1 MSKRKRA
8 AKAQPDRKVR
18 PRFKLTVV
26 EARTDDLAGLAQRPG
41 GLIATAAVGTL
52 QAQAARLGDAHF
64 QTVQRQ
70 ILAVHIGRMQGNQHL
85 QRVVACLKR
94 GEKGADPKP
103 AHGQLVG
110 NQAVQWLAWPAV
122 AQAQQAFTQPI
133 LSPRRSLYT
142 PFVQKQ
148 DAEVTHIKFAEQE
161 AIPIVAGELSEAEIQ
176 LALEY
181 NKAQGY
187 STALIKMIQRT
198 VGTEDDGIIEPN
210 TIQAIARWQ
219 AQKGL
224 YPDGK
229 VGPKTLATISKER
242 REEPIREI
250 GKGQE
255 PSSKEHPGK
264 EKTYIVKKSGVI
276 VTPAIQKVL
285 DEPEPYFS
293 EAKVR
298 MFVTSA
304 VRAPERQLGII
315 IEMAKKYSL
324 HRRYP
329 SILSATVD
337 DIESWRG
344 AWDELLNV
352 KEFIV
357 NPPKPATCKLAPN
370 KGRTIGVS
378 PHVPPKKAFDLA
390 GAPLGTIQAIVN
402 ACKKEHPGTIGQVKP
417 EPENGCVHVG
427 VK

>member
-1 MSKRKRA
+1 MSKQNRA
-8 AKAQPDRKVR
+8 AKAQLDKKVW
-18 PRFKLTVV
+18 PRFKQTVV
-26 EARTDDLAGLAQRPG
+26 EAWADDPAGLAQQPG

-52 QAQAARLGDAHF
+52 QAQAARLGDARL

-70 ILAVHIGRMQGNQHL
+70 TLAAQIGRVQGNQHL
-85 QRVVACLKR
+85 QKVVACLKR
-94 GEKGADPKP
+94 DERGADPKP
-103 AHGQLVG
+103 AHRQLVG
-110 NQAVQWLAWPAV
+110 NQAVQWLAWPAA
-122 AQAQQAFTQPI
+122 AQAQQAITQLI

-148 DAEVTHIKFAEQE
+148 DAEVTYKFTEQE
-161 AIPIVAGELSEAEIQ
+161 AIPIVAGKLSEAEIQ
-176 LALEY
+176 LALKY

-198 VGTEDDGIIEPN
+198 VGTKDDGILGPN
-210 TIQAIARWQ
+210 TVQAIARWQ
-219 AQKGL
+219 TQKGL

-242 REEPIREI
+242 REEPTREI

-255 PSSKEHPGK
+255 PSSKERPGK

-285 DEPEPYFS
+285 DELEPHFS

-298 MFVTSA
+298 VFVTSA
-304 VRAPERQLGII
+304 VRTPERQLGII

-324 HRRYP
+324 HRKYP

-352 KEFIV
+352 KRFIV